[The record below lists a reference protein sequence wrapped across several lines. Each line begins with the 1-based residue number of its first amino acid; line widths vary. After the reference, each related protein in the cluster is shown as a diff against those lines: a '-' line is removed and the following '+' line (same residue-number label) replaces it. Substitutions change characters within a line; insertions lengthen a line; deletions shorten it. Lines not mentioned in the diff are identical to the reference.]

1 VPGLSTILIL
11 GADAVAAAYPATPVQ
26 LVHACHRWGFST
38 VVPASWGDELI
49 AAEIVRRCADRTARP
64 VIQCS
69 CPYVAARL
77 GQHAWLLDD
86 SVFWLVSPP
95 SAVAKYLRTI
105 DAKRE
110 IHLTYAGNCPGA
122 ADPAIDEHIS
132 AQELLAA
139 LSTRGIDPLA
149 QPTVFEDIVP
159 ADRRRY
165 VSSPGGV
172 PEQHKLW
179 EGASFRVVNPDP
191 GNITVS
197 LAQLLLTEDRLLV
210 DCASELGCICRATK
224 DAGTETM
231 LVRSPTP
238 IVATTTIDLG
248 RPAPVAPP
256 PPPIVT
262 PALTPTPAENPKPRS
277 EDPPKQAPQ
286 RSTPARPAYRR
297 QSTWRRQSPR
307 PGVVVART
315 SGIMFA
321 AGEPVSFMKRPEARW
336 VITAIIAAAAL
347 IIGLWAGRRTAPR
360 QPGAVGSFDASGSR
374 SSAQLGHSQ

>member
-64 VIQCS
+64 AIQCS
-69 CPYVAARL
+69 CPYVATRL

-95 SAVAKYLRTI
+95 AAVAKYLRTI

-122 ADPAIDEHIS
+122 ADPTIDEHIS
-132 AQELLAA
+132 AQDLLAA
-139 LSTRGIDPLA
+139 LNKRGIDPLS
-149 QPTVFEDIVP
+149 QLTVFEDIVP
-159 ADRRRY
+159 ADRRRH

-179 EGASFRVVNPDP
+179 ESTSFRVVNPDSA
-191 GNITVS
+191 NITVS

-224 DAGTETM
+224 DAGTDTM

-248 RPAPVAPP
+248 RPVPVPP
-256 PPPIVT
+256 PPT
-262 PALTPTPAENPKPRS
+262 PAATPTQGPSESPKHRS
-277 EDPPKQAPQ
+277 EDLPKQTAP
-286 RSTPARPAYRR
+286 RSSPARAPYRR

-315 SGIMFA
+315 SGMMLSLA
-321 AGEPVSFMKRPEARW
+321 DPVPFMKRTEVRW
-336 VITAIIAAAAL
+336 IIITAIIAAAAL
-347 IIGLWAGRRTAPR
+347 IIGIWAGRRTAPPH
-360 QPGAVGSFDASGSR
+360 PGAVGTIDAIGSD
-374 SSAQLGHSQ
+374 SSAQPGHSR